1 LASRKVMLWSKN
13 SRPFNRAKMTNAFIE
28 GGEFHTCV
36 LEAGML
42 HMSTP
47 LRPKILLFSHICN
60 PNHITGAEK
69 MLLFMTLELER
80 HYACTLVVPR
90 EGLLAVEA
98 RNHGINTVVQS
109 FPLLYE
115 MYHPSAAL
123 PHLFQELLVHSELP
137 GLIDLLFIHEPELVI
152 TNTCINILPAVAAK
166 RLGIPVTWIIAETI
180 LMNAFTTF
188 SVELMDQYA
197 DWIVG
202 ISSTTMQPLQSIM
215 RSNKKFVLPP
225 SWHSEHYNP
234 SDWPIR
240 RQSKRAEIG
249 IYDERPVIGYISSD
263 IYANKGLDHFIQM
276 GIHICETNRMV
287 HFMITGK
294 PTDPVYMESCIQM
307 ISISGYS
314 SQFSFLPFDA
324 NIQSI
329 YPAMDIV
336 VIPSLLNEGFGL
348 TALEGLIF
356 GKTVVAYRSGGLEE
370 ILHSTGNEAFLAQK
384 GDVRDLTS
392 KVQYLLSDHQNRKKI
407 GNKNSQVIHQV
418 FGIEA
423 YRGRLGSFLSH
434 LGPVLETR
442 RMDRQNSPR
451 FPEHFL
457 LKGESSH
464 TVFVI
469 EQGLKRPISTGVD
482 FSFYKF
488 DWNRVG
494 TVDDRQLAMHPT
506 GTPIRAQEPFLTYAP
521 AIYVARGQG
530 PTVYLMQ
537 HGVRYPFMS
546 ESALQRYG
554 YAMSQIVLLPENDI
568 ASYTQGLPI
577 GGGEKAAQKGPRR
590 KSKAKLIMKKKTKK
604 GTKLKKG
611 TRRFAKGGF
620 KARKRKVTQAKKSKS
635 IRGRGKARRRAKKVK
650 AGQRPKYKSIV
661 KVGGKR

>member
-1 LASRKVMLWSKN
+1 
-13 SRPFNRAKMTNAFIE
+13 
-28 GGEFHTCV
+28 
-36 LEAGML
+36 
-42 HMSTP
+42 MSTP
-47 LRPKILLFSHICN
+47 QQPKALLFSHICN
-60 PNHITGAEK
+60 PDHITGAEK
-69 MLLFMTLELER
+69 MLLFMTLELGR
-80 HYACTLVVPR
+80 HYACTLVVPG

-98 RNHGINTVVQS
+98 RNHGIHTVVQS

-123 PHLFQELLVHSELP
+123 PQLFQELLVHSELP
-137 GLIDLLFIHEPELVI
+137 GLLDLLLIHEPEIVF
-152 TNTCINILPAVAAK
+152 TNTCVNILPAVAAK
-166 RLGIPVTWIIAETI
+166 RLGIPVTWVIAETI
-180 LMNAFTTF
+180 LMNEFTHF

-202 ISSTTMQPLQSIM
+202 ISGTTMQPLQSIM
-215 RSNKKFVLPP
+215 RSNKKFVIPP

-276 GIHICETNRMV
+276 GINICETNRLA

-294 PTDPVYMESCIQM
+294 PVDPVYMESCIQM
-307 ISISGYS
+307 IMISGYS

-348 TALEGLIF
+348 TALEGHIF
-356 GKTVVAYRSGGLEE
+356 GKAVVAYRSGGLEE
-370 ILHSTGNEAFLAQK
+370 ILNSTGNEAFLAHK
-384 GDVRDLTS
+384 GDVQDLTS
-392 KVQYLLSDHQNRKKI
+392 KIQYLLSDHQNRQNI
-407 GNKNSQVIHQV
+407 GIRNSQAIHQV

-423 YRGRLGSFLSH
+423 YRGRLGRLITL
-434 LGPVLETR
+434 LGPVLVAR
-442 RMDRQNSPR
+442 RSVRQKVLK

-469 EQGLKRPISTGVD
+469 EHGLKRPISTGAD
-482 FSFYKF
+482 FNFYKY

-494 TVDDRQLAMHPT
+494 TVGDHQLAMHPT
-506 GTPIRAQEPFLTYAP
+506 GTPIRAQEPFLKYAP
-521 AIYVARGQG
+521 AIYVAKGQG

-554 YAMSQIVLLPENDI
+554 YAISQVVMLPESGI
-568 ASYTQGLPI
+568 ASYTPGLPI
-577 GGGEKAAQKGPRR
+577 GGNKKAAQKGPSRR
-590 KSKAKLIMKKKTKK
+590 KSKAKLIMKKKTRKA
-604 GTKLKKG
+604 TKLRKGAKLRKG

-620 KARKRKVTQAKKSKS
+620 KARKRKVTQAKKS
-635 IRGRGKARRRAKKVK
+635 IRGRGQARRRVKKVT
-650 AGQRPKYKSIV
+650 ARHRLKYKSIK